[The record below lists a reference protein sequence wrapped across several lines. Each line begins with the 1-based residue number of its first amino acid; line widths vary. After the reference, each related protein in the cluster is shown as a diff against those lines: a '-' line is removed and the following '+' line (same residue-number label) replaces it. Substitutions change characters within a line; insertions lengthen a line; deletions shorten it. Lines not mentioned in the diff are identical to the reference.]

1 MGFSD
6 IDYAYI
12 LLFVSGL
19 LLVEGLYHLVIDTRR
34 GENGGRNRRMRLIA
48 AGPDGDAALNRL
60 RRAETDRLSAAIA
73 RTVPA
78 VDRLIRE
85 SGLAISARRFAAMGV
100 GLVLLALAAL
110 RFAAGLGPLPSLL
123 GALALG
129 IGGLVLVLAVK
140 GRARMTKIALQF
152 PEALEM
158 MVRSLKAGHPIG
170 AAIGMIATEMPDPIG
185 TEFGIVVDEMTYGLD
200 LHAALLNLAAR
211 VPNPDL
217 RYFVVTVQIQ
227 HNTGGN
233 LGEALGNLA
242 TVIRDRFAM
251 KAKIKAL
258 TSQGRSSAFIIGL
271 MPLVS
276 AAAINV
282 INKGY
287 FGEVMTDPL
296 FMPGMVVAGVLM
308 AIGHLIIHR
317 LVNFRI

>member
-1 MGFSD
+1 MGFTD

-19 LLVEGLYHLVIDTRR
+19 LLVEGLYHLAIDMRR
-34 GENGGRNRRMRLIA
+34 GENGGRNRRMRLLA
-48 AGPDGDAALNRL
+48 AGAAGDAALNRL
-60 RRAETDRLSAAIA
+60 RRGETDRLSAAIIRA
-73 RTVPA
+73 LPIT
-78 VDRLIRE
+78 DRLIRE
-85 SGLAISARRFAAMGV
+85 SGLTISVRRFAAICV
-100 GLVLLALAAL
+100 SLVVLALLAL
-110 RFAAGLGPLPSLL
+110 RFAAGLAPLPSLL

-129 IGGLVLVLAVK
+129 IGGPMLALGVR
-140 GRARMTKIALQF
+140 GRLRIAKIVLQF

-158 MVRSLKAGHPIG
+158 MVRCLKAGHPIG
-170 AAIGMIATEMPDPIG
+170 SAIGMIATEMPDPIG
-185 TEFGIVVDEMTYGLD
+185 TEFGLVVDEMTYGLD
-200 LHAALLNLAAR
+200 LHSALVNLAAR

-251 KAKIKAL
+251 KAKVKAL

-287 FGEVMTDPL
+287 FGDVMTDPL